1 MLDRRKFKRHT
12 TELSVMVY
20 KDGIH
25 LGRLQ
30 SRDLSLGGIFIY
42 SQSPLKLDQD
52 VSLALSLPGQSDL
65 LELVGTVVHSIPET
79 GIGVM
84 FKDLT
89 STAAE
94 SLARFIEMLNRNE
107 QKAEPEPPED
117 PITDGH
123 S

>member
-1 MLDRRKFKRHT
+1 
-12 TELSVMVY
+12 
-20 KDGIH
+20 
-25 LGRLQ
+25 
-30 SRDLSLGGIFIY
+30 
-42 SQSPLKLDQD
+42 
-52 VSLALSLPGQSDL
+52 
-65 LELVGTVVHSIPET
+65 
-79 GIGVM
+79 M